1 MAFLSFIYRYAMWIS
16 IPVFAVF
23 VFLLVQCITGVIQT
37 GRQARLLSVPL
48 AEQQEIGIHETGRIV
63 LAMEGPLLSRR
74 FSGLKFI
81 LIGPDGMDVKG
92 RKVLIRSRTTG
103 FSKATMDLM
112 VFEIGIP
119 GRHIFRI
126 SGLSGKK
133 PADAEHLMIF
143 SRPHLGTTILYIIGI
158 VFTSIFTIG
167 SLVLFLLRLAKG
179 DAI

>member
-1 MAFLSFIYRYAMWIS
+1 
-16 IPVFAVF
+16 
-23 VFLLVQCITGVIQT
+23 
-37 GRQARLLSVPL
+37 
-48 AEQQEIGIHETGRIV
+48 
-63 LAMEGPLLSRR
+63 
-74 FSGLKFI
+74 
-81 LIGPDGMDVKG
+81 MDVKG

-112 VFEIGIP
+112 VFEIGMP

-126 SGLSGKK
+126 SGLSGEK
-133 PADAEHLMIF
+133 PSDAEHLMIF

-179 DAI
+179 DTI